1 MKKVINLLMLFSLS
15 LILSCTE
22 QFFVNE
28 KEYPEFV
35 EVFKIT
41 AYEEFVGEFN
51 TFLSGLDVENRDLLV
66 EFAEHS
72 LSKPVLLSASC
83 ICQGEDRQCSASTWF
98 SDCCICCPP
107 PRAAVCGTIIGLVAS
122 CRCEDAPQPRLNNSE
137 ISSGNSKVIVY
148 PRNIARFIKQAE
160 SYGVNTDKINNSFIN
175 FVKTLQ

>member
-66 EFAEHS
+66 EF
-72 LSKPVLLSASC
+72 C
-83 ICQGEDRQCSASTWF
+83 
-98 SDCCICCPP
+98 
-107 PRAAVCGTIIGLVAS
+107 
-122 CRCEDAPQPRLNNSE
+122 
-137 ISSGNSKVIVY
+137 
-148 PRNIARFIKQAE
+148 
-160 SYGVNTDKINNSFIN
+160 
-175 FVKTLQ
+175 